1 MYVWASADR
10 EGQRWFL
17 YPSAYPDPGIDSPS
31 YTEDKDS
38 PFQQESLQIL
48 SAAEVGASP
57 FLLPFLLQALQTGL
71 CAIHKERSHFSEFS
85 FVCKIWSGKK
95 YKLPITVK
103 THAVINDQT
112 DKQIPCWKF
121 SEVWDLVYSV
131 FHRGKGSTSE
141 NSCLCKQPSHTTSS
155 VGSGYSLKGGQGAVV
170 CVM

>member
-95 YKLPITVK
+95 YKLPITIK

-121 SEVWDLVYSV
+121 SEVWDWFIL
-131 FHRGKGSTSE
+131 FSTEVRVALLKIAVSA
-141 NSCLCKQPSHTTSS
+141 NSLPTPPHQWVLATAWREDRE
-155 VGSGYSLKGGQGAVV
+155 Q
-170 CVM
+170 